1 MTCVHILRFSRVL
14 PLTALLLSAGCGGPS
29 SSRQAQIGPVA
40 LPPAP
45 PQTNTNVLTYHN
57 DLARTG
63 QNLTE
68 TTLTRANVNS
78 SSFGK
83 LFSVPVDG
91 RVDAQPLYVS
101 RLIFAGQDVHSVVY
115 AETEHDSVYAI
126 DAVSGAVLWRVTLLA
141 SGETP
146 SDDRGCGQVTPEIG
160 ITATP
165 VIDLAA
171 GPHGTIYMLAMS
183 KDTSGN
189 YHHRLHA
196 LDVTT
201 GQEEFAG
208 PMEIAAAYPGVGDN
222 SVNGQVVFDP
232 KQYKS
237 RPSLLLLNG
246 VVYTGWGSHCD
257 FRPYTGWLIGYDR
270 LTLKQLSVFNF
281 APNGSEAAL
290 WNAGG
295 GIAGDSITG
304 RIFVAVSNGTFDT
317 SLDANSF
324 PDRADFGNAFV
335 KLSALNNQLIP
346 EDYWTMS
353 NTVTESA
360 QDQDLGSGGVM
371 LLPDL
376 KNAAGQIV
384 QLGTGAGKD
393 GRLYVFNRANLGKFN
408 PQNDNALY
416 QELPGAL
423 GGAVFTSPAWF
434 NGTVY
439 YGAVGDRIRAFNV
452 NAAVLQSQPASTSDN
467 FFAYPGTTP
476 AISANGTTD
485 AIVWA
490 VENVNP
496 AVLHAYDAANLAM
509 EFYNSNQ
516 AGVRDQFGPG
526 NKYITPTIADG
537 RVIVGTTNSIA
548 VFGLIR

>member
-1 MTCVHILRFSRVL
+1 MSARVRL
-14 PLTALLLSAGCGGPS
+14 FNLNSLLSLAAFLLSAGCGGPS
-29 SSRQAQIGPVA
+29 SRQAQVGPT
-40 LPPAP
+40 PSP
-45 PQTNTNVLTYHN
+45 PQSTTNVLTYHN
-57 DLARTG
+57 DIARTG

-68 TTLTRANVNS
+68 TTLTHANLNS

-101 RLIFAGQDVHSVVY
+101 QLVLAGQGVHSVVY
-115 AETEHDSVYAI
+115 AATENDSVYAI
-126 DAVSGAVLWRVTLLA
+126 DANTGAVLWRVILLA
-141 SGETP
+141 AGETS

-165 VIDLAA
+165 VIDLTA
-171 GPHGTIYMLAMS
+171 GPHGSIYLLTMS
-183 KDTSGN
+183 KDQRGN

-196 LDVTT
+196 LDITT

-208 PMEIAAAYPGVGDN
+208 PMEIAATYPGSGDN
-222 SVNGQVVFDP
+222 SSNGQVVFDP

-270 LTLKQLSVFNF
+270 LTLKQVRVFNF
-281 APNGSEAAL
+281 APNGNEAAL
-290 WNAGG
+290 WNSGG
-295 GIAGDSITG
+295 GIAADSVTG

-317 SLDANSF
+317 SLDTKGF
-324 PDRADFGNAFV
+324 PARGDFGNAFV
-335 KLSALNNQLIP
+335 KLNPLNNQLIP

-353 NTVTESA
+353 NTVAESA

-376 KNAAGQIV
+376 KNATGQVV
-384 QLGTGAGKD
+384 QLGTGVGKD
-393 GRLYVFNRANLGKFN
+393 GRLYVFNRMNMGKFN
-408 PQNDNALY
+408 PQNNSGLY

-423 GGAVFTSPAWF
+423 GGAVFSSPAWF

-452 NAAVLQSQPASTSDN
+452 NDAVFEAQPSSMTDN
-467 FFAYPGTTP
+467 FFDYPGATP
-476 AISANGTTD
+476 TISASGTSD
-485 AIVWA
+485 AILWA
-490 VENVNP
+490 IENANT
-496 AVLHAYDAANLAM
+496 AVLHAYDATNLAI
-509 EFYNSNQ
+509 ELYNSTQ
-516 AGVRDQFGPG
+516 ASSGRDLFGTG
-526 NKYITPTIADG
+526 NKYVTPTIADG
-537 RVIVGTTNSIA
+537 RVFVGTTNSIV
-548 VFGLIR
+548 VFGLIK